1 MKRVIS
7 LAWSSFVAAR
17 RARATARALERLD
30 ERTLRDIGLE
40 REANR
45 VRERNRFARLRVHV
59 IAMGN
64 TGIDLEYLSELAKQN
79 DGEFLHLTGTH

>member
-1 MKRVIS
+1 MKRVIR
-7 LAWSSFVAAR
+7 LAWNAFVAAR

-45 VRERNRFARLRVHV
+45 VRERSRFA
-59 IAMGN
+59 
-64 TGIDLEYLSELAKQN
+64 Y
-79 DGEFLHLTGTH
+79 HLGAY